1 LINIPLIILAALSL
15 VAGFIELPDSIGNIH
30 WVSNLLNSV
39 LPKVLHPPEVG
50 SEILFQLMAAV
61 LSISGIYIA
70 YLLYYKKS
78 ALTETFSKSLLNK
91 FFYHGWEFDRI
102 YDILFVRPVVWLS
115 EIDKNDF
122 IDLFNKGIARI
133 VLIVNDFLSTTQNG
147 KLRWY
152 IMALAFGIVFI
163 LTVLMNV

>member
-1 LINIPLIILAALSL
+1 
-15 VAGFIELPDSIGNIH
+15 
-30 WVSNLLNSV
+30 
-39 LPKVLHPPEVG
+39 
-50 SEILFQLMAAV
+50 
-61 LSISGIYIA
+61 
-70 YLLYYKKS
+70 
-78 ALTETFSKSLLNK
+78 LLNK

-133 VLIVNDFLSTTQNG
+133 VFIVNDFLSTTQNG